1 MSVRPVQE
9 GTKGQ
14 TPACALEPPQQLEGL
29 TVNPQRAV
37 LGGAVCQGGNSARL
51 WREQRLKEE
60 TVSYGDISRG
70 APGRRKGRGKAL
82 GRKPQRSVREQQ
94 V

>member
-1 MSVRPVQE
+1 M
-9 GTKGQ
+9 
-14 TPACALEPPQQLEGL
+14 
-29 TVNPQRAV
+29 
-37 LGGAVCQGGNSARL
+37 CQGGNSARL

-60 TVSYGDISRG
+60 TVSYGDISGG